1 LYFWV
6 FIAEEAEVD
15 LYPRVLVASNDDA
28 RAVGIEEEN
37 RGIRGRFL
45 KEVVLDGEV

>member
-1 LYFWV
+1 VLL
-6 FIAEEAEVD
+6 AEEAKID
-15 LYPRVLVASNDDA
+15 LCPRVLVASNDDA

-37 RGIRGRFL
+37 RGICGSFL